1 MREEREQM
9 RKEIRETK
17 GLLEQLTKK
26 LTQTQAEMTQE
37 VAENVMSYFG
47 LGNFP
52 VAPFGPS
59 ITPFQPSAT
68 SFRPSTSSF
77 RPTKVP
83 LRPFD
88 MRQVL
93 DSSSTDRASSTRG
106 ASSIMRVGAST
117 SSNDSVRS
125 T

>member
-1 MREEREQM
+1 MREEREQ
-9 RKEIRETK
+9 TK
-17 GLLEQLTKK
+17 GLLQQLTKK

-37 VAENVMSYFG
+37 EAENVMSYFG

-52 VAPFGPS
+52 IAPFGPS

-68 SFRPSTSSF
+68 SFRPSASSL
-77 RPTKVP
+77 RPTKMP

-93 DSSSTDRASSTRG
+93 DSSSTDRAYSTRG
-106 ASSIMRVGAST
+106 ASSTMVVGAST
-117 SSNDSVRS
+117 SSNGSVRS